1 MIQPG
6 QHNHTL
12 DLQSLDSQVLP
23 THHTHSK
30 QHGSAH
36 TLLHTCICGPACC
49 GRAATH
55 GHGTSLKHQQLQR
68 LQTTEAAAA
77 TQGANWPQGPS
88 YPGCRMDN
96 PPSAQYPRAAIGW
109 PVREVTI
116 LQCWHQEHALSCAVT
131 RCASAGTHCKP
142 PAGQDATVWITLW
155 LNKPSHGV
163 DLLAPRAAAV
173 CCQALAGPPGL
184 NAFHT
189 QQSVTPVAA
198 PGAPHA
204 SPAGQVPSSC
214 VD

>member
-1 MIQPG
+1 MHLWPG
-6 QHNHTL
+6 MLRPGSNTWAWNLTQAPAVATPPNNRGSCCNPRCQLASGTIL
-12 DLQSLDSQVLP
+12 SWLQD
-23 THHTHSK
+23 
-30 QHGSAH
+30 G
-36 TLLHTCICGPACC
+36 
-49 GRAATH
+49 
-55 GHGTSLKHQQLQR
+55 
-68 LQTTEAAAA
+68 
-77 TQGANWPQGPS
+77 
-88 YPGCRMDN
+88 Y